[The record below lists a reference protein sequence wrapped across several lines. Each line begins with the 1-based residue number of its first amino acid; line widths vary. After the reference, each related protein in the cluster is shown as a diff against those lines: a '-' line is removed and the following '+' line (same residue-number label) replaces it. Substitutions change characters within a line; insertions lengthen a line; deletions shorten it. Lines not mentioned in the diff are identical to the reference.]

1 MIRYWFVAIPAGL
14 AFITSILL
22 GAGCSGGGATETAHA
37 GGLRLV
43 TSPVLTF
50 DPARATD
57 VPSVA
62 AICKVYEAPLQ
73 FAYDD
78 GPYRVIPCLAESMP
92 VFSAD
97 NLTCE
102 LTFRSD
108 ARFQDDP
115 CFTATGGRGRPVDAT
130 DFVYSLKRIADA
142 RVVSPGFAFFR
153 GRIAGIDTFH
163 AKTSTLAPSQD
174 YPDVEGIVA
183 QGRTVRITL
192 TSPYPQ
198 LVWILAMS
206 YAAVV
211 PREAVEFYG
220 DAFQR
225 HPVGTGP
232 YVLTSWRRNYGL
244 TYAASDGWHGGRP
257 PVESIGQF
265 IVADPTTR
273 WLSFMRAE
281 LDVCPD
287 IPRDSWDAV
296 MRPDG
301 TMRPE
306 IASLG
311 IKAASA
317 PSLTTAYI
325 GINMDDPL
333 LGNNAALR
341 RALNAMIDCE
351 AWTRF
356 YNGRI
361 LPAAGPIPPGIAGGR
376 KAGDKSA
383 PRGTASAARLLAEAG
398 FPNGIDPSSG
408 RRIQLQLELGRT
420 DTETRESTELLVA
433 FAERIGVV
441 LVPNY
446 NTQSAFFRKIER
458 RQAQLFRVGWV
469 ADYPDAE
476 NFLQLFYSPNASP
489 GPNRANYRNPRFDA
503 LYERVRS
510 MPDTP
515 ERTAIYEEMSAMVES
530 DCPWVFLHYPLEHVL
545 YHPWVENY
553 RPHAFSYGMEKHY
566 RVTSGRSTKGGSH
579 R

>member
-1 MIRYWFVAIPAGL
+1 
-14 AFITSILL
+14 
-22 GAGCSGGGATETAHA
+22 
-37 GGLRLV
+37 LV

-50 DPARATD
+50 DPARASD

-62 AICKVYEAPLQ
+62 AVCKVYEAPLE

-78 GPYRVIPCLAESMP
+78 GPYRVVPCLAESMP
-92 VFSAD
+92 VFSED
-97 NLTCE
+97 SLTCE

-108 ARFQDDP
+108 ARFHDDP
-115 CFTATGGRGRPVDAT
+115 CFTSNGGRGRPIDAR

-142 RVVSPGFAFFR
+142 RVVSPGFSFLR
-153 GRIAGIDTFH
+153 GRIAGIDVFH
-163 AKTSTLAPSQD
+163 EKCSSLARSSD
-174 YPDVEGIVA
+174 YPEVEGLVA
-183 QGRTVRITL
+183 SGRTARITL

-198 LVWILAMS
+198 LVWILAMG
-206 YAAVV
+206 YAALV

-232 YVLTSWRRNYGL
+232 YTLTSWRRNYGL
-244 TYAASDGWHGGRP
+244 TYTASGSWHGGRP
-257 PVESIGQF
+257 TVGTISQF
-265 IVADPTTR
+265 MVADPTTR

-281 LDVCPD
+281 LDVCPE

-296 MRPDG
+296 MCPDG

-306 IASLG
+306 ISRLG
-311 IKAASA
+311 IRAASA

-333 LGNNAALR
+333 LGGNRSLR

-351 AWTRF
+351 AWAKF
-356 YNGRI
+356 YNGRV
-361 LPAAGPIPPGIAGGR
+361 LPATGPIPPGIAGHRRGDDP
-376 KAGDKSA
+376 AG
-383 PRGTASAARLLAEAG
+383 RGTAAAARLLAEAG
-398 FPNGIDPSSG
+398 YPNGVDPSSG
-408 RRIQLQLELGRT
+408 RRIQIQLELGRT

-433 FAERIGVV
+433 FAEKMGVV

-446 NTQSAFFRKIER
+446 NTQSAFFRKLER

-503 LYERVRS
+503 LYEKVRS

-515 ERTAIYEEMSAMVES
+515 ERTAIYGEMSAMVES
-530 DCPWVFLHYPLEHVL
+530 DCPWIFLHYPLEHVL

-553 RPHAFSYGMEKHY
+553 RPHAFPYGMEKHY
-566 RVTSGRSTKGGSH
+566 RITASRSTKGGAN